1 MSRQPPVL
9 PRKFYG
15 AVCRARRA
23 RSINSINNS
32 CVAGVRRAQ
41 VNVSTP
47 SHSRVPGFCGNILDT
62 ERALYVCGFRFLC
75 GSYAVRCAV
84 HGLAGAGRAECRRPL
99 SRTCAS
105 PLPADQ
111 RRIPIAT
118 SRSSTSQNIS
128 SGRRAAR
135 GQWHCMGGLNDTW
148 PPDTN
153 LRLHE
158 THIVDKLNT
167 PTALVN

>member
-47 SHSRVPGFCGNILDT
+47 SHSRVPGFCGEHTRYRKGPFFVWLSFSVWVLCCSVR
-62 ERALYVCGFRFLC
+62 RARPRRG
-75 GSYAVRCAV
+75 GP
-84 HGLAGAGRAECRRPL
+84 GRM
-99 SRTCAS
+99 S
-105 PLPADQ
+105 PPALQ
-111 RRIPIAT
+111 NMCQPSA
-118 SRSSTSQNIS
+118 SRSTPDPHRHQPQFHIS
-128 SGRRAAR
+128 KILIG
-135 GQWHCMGGLNDTW
+135 
-148 PPDTN
+148 PP
-153 LRLHE
+153 RSPGPVALHGWAQRHMA
-158 THIVDKLNT
+158 TGHQLTT
-167 PTALVN
+167 P